1 MFAATLLGPLLL
13 QTPAQVPQKVET
25 KEEKAAR
32 LHQEDL
38 KKDAELGAKYSIEA
52 DKELK
57 PTKNAAYTER
67 VQRIGKLLAEIAN
80 RTPVDSLWGDKRLNP
95 FPYTFKVVEGT
106 DVNAFSL
113 PGGYIYVYEGL
124 VKEAES
130 DDELAGVL
138 AHEISHAEQRHVATL
153 QREQAK
159 MSNIS
164 LPLILLAILTGG
176 AGAAAG
182 AMGVSLASQAIG
194 SGWSVKAEESA
205 DYGGVQYM
213 QKSPYDPTGMLTF
226 MERLARKNQLSD
238 NIDWGIYRSHP
249 PSRERAR
256 TLIAYMEKA
265 KVPIRRS
272 RVASSYRTTVQ
283 DAPDGAT
290 LLYGKK
296 TLATFSGPDAKA
308 RAAAAATNVNDFF
321 DSSPD
326 LFELRK
332 GADGKIMG
340 GGKTLFQLTPA
351 DGAPVADRQAQAVKA
366 MQLAMYAIGSRVWD
380 RG

>member
-1 MFAATLLGPLLL
+1 MLAATFLGTALLL
-13 QTPAQVPQKVET
+13 QQEPKKTET
-25 KEEKAAR
+25 KAEKEAR
-32 LHQEDL
+32 QHQEDL
-38 KKDAELGAKYSIEA
+38 RKDAELGAKYSIEA

-57 PTKNAAYTER
+57 ASTNTAYIER
-67 VQRIGKLLAEIAN
+67 LQRIGKQMAEIAN
-80 RTPVDSLWGDKRLNP
+80 KTPVVTTWGDKRLNP
-95 FPYTFKVVEGT
+95 FTYTFKVVQGN

-113 PGGYIYVYEGL
+113 PGGYIYFYEGL
-124 VKEAES
+124 LKEAES
-130 DDELAGVL
+130 DDELAGVV
-138 AHEISHAEQRHVATL
+138 AHEIAHAEQRHVATL
-153 QREQAK
+153 QREQAR

-164 LPLILLAILTGG
+164 LPLILLAILSGG
-176 AGAAAG
+176 AAAAAG
-182 AMGVSLASQAIG
+182 AMGVSLTSQAIG
-194 SGWSVKAEESA
+194 SGWSVKAEEAA
-205 DYGGVQYM
+205 DYGGFQYM

-272 RVASSYRTTVQ
+272 KVSAFNRTAVV
-283 DAPDGAT
+283 DAPGRGIELRYQNKVLAT
-290 LLYGKK
+290 LN
-296 TLATFSGPDAKA
+296 GPDAKA
-308 RAAAAATNVNDFF
+308 RADAAAVRINDFF
-321 DSSPD
+321 DTSPD

-332 GADGKIMG
+332 GPDGKILG
-340 GGKTLFQLTPA
+340 DGKLLLQITPA
-351 DGAPVADRQAQAVKA
+351 DDPAVAERQTKTVKA

>member
-1 MFAATLLGPLLL
+1 MLAATILGTALLL
-13 QTPAQVPQKVET
+13 PQEPKKTET
-25 KEEKAAR
+25 KAEKEAR
-32 LHQEDL
+32 QHREDL
-38 KKDAELGAKYSIEA
+38 KRDSETGAKYSIEA

-57 PTKNAAYTER
+57 PSTNTAYIER
-67 VQRIGKLLAEIAN
+67 LQRIGKLMADIAN
-80 RTPVDSLWGDKRLNP
+80 KTPVETTWGDKRLNP
-95 FPYTFKVVEGT
+95 FTYTFKVVQGD

-113 PGGYIYVYEGL
+113 PGGYIYFYEGL
-124 VKEAES
+124 LKEAES

-138 AHEISHAEQRHVATL
+138 AHEIAHAEQRHVATL
-153 QREQAK
+153 QREQSK
-159 MSNIS
+159 LSNIS

-194 SGWSVKAEESA
+194 SGWSVKAEEAA
-205 DYGGVQYM
+205 DYGGFQYM

-256 TLIAYMEKA
+256 TLMAYMAKA

-272 RVASSYRTTVQ
+272 KVAASYRTTVV
-283 DAPDGAT
+283 DAPGRGTELRYGGRVFAT
-290 LLYGKK
+290 LN
-296 TLATFSGPDAKA
+296 GPDAKA
-308 RAAAAATNVNDFF
+308 RAEAAAVRVNEFF

-332 GADGKIMG
+332 GPDGKIMG
-340 GGKTLFQLTPA
+340 GGKLLFQITPA
-351 DGAPVADRQAQAVKA
+351 DDPAVGDQQVKTVKA
-366 MQLAMYAIGSRVWD
+366 MQLSMYAIGSRVWD